1 MDEKEKALER
11 LQKLSEAW
19 GILKAQELPDEYLD
33 LLHEFERLATLEIQR
48 IGKK

>member
-1 MDEKEKALER
+1 MDEKEKTLER
-11 LQKLSEAW
+11 LQKLSKAW
-19 GILKAQELPDEYLD
+19 GILKAQELPDEYMT